1 MGTFVL
7 SERDLLKLSVMI
19 VFASAFF
26 GLFGLVVMLVLQWLT
41 RQTYAQD
48 VVEKHGIADTKASR
62 LGGVAVVAVTCIIL
76 LLASL
81 TGLALPDSGPLSVHF
96 FGWFGCLACAALGLA
111 EDFRNNV
118 LRPSYRLLAKTLIF
132 TLVLWQWPALIPSQL
147 GVLVIDNLLSIPVL
161 AWAFTLLF
169 CVGFLNAVNMADGA
183 NGLMPGVFFV
193 TFTIFYLHTGGL
205 VYSALM
211 TSSGL
216 FLIFNVISGRL
227 FLGDAGAYGLGA
239 AAVLAGLYLY
249 SENVFSAAFLA
260 TMLMYPCIELLV
272 SMARRVVLGRSMFL
286 PDNDHLHNRIYFHL
300 QRRLRSKTL
309 ANSITGLAVALGSSG
324 VALVG
329 YVAEWWPVL
338 DDSWVIAFL
347 AQCIV
352 YVVVFTLTGINKP
365 VSQHVVSTSP

>member
-7 SERDLLKLSVMI
+7 SERDLLKLSVMV

-26 GLFGLVVMLVLQWLT
+26 GLFGLLVMLVLQWLT

-96 FGWFGCLACAALGLA
+96 FGWFGCLACAGLGLV

-118 LRPSYRLLAKTLIF
+118 LRPSHRLLAKTLIF

-260 TMLMYPCIELLV
+260 TLLMYPCIELLV

-352 YVVVFTLTGINKP
+352 YVVVFMLAGINKP
-365 VSQHVVSTSP
+365 VSQHVVSTSS